1 MALVGY
7 RSNPGFAGRE
17 TERDVLASAIEGAA
31 SGLAGTVMVHGPA
44 GIGKTSLVD
53 SAFKDVLPDDALVL
67 RGACLPFRSVKV
79 PFLGL
84 RSMFRGYLDGDARHP
99 IAPPDFDRAPARV
112 PLLLDRWVG
121 DVVGERTVVIAID
134 DLHWADEETLDAVLY
149 LMSGP
154 ADRRLALVGT
164 SRTDEAEASTT
175 LPVWTDQLRRA
186 PRATVIELG
195 PLDRLATAD
204 QITML
209 MGGAPPQTLVE
220 EVFQRSRGHPYMTEL
235 IVAGIPPDSRHLPPG
250 LPETVTAAV
259 LDSVHAISTNAQH
272 VVGVLA
278 VAQEPM
284 RASELQGLLSAGGD
298 SMSHA
303 ALERLLTEGV
313 RNGVLTDQRR
323 GVFWFRHPLTAELV
337 EAELSDSERRR
348 WHRVAAQQLEARRS
362 QQPASL
368 KVALDAA
375 DHWHLAGASRVA
387 LQAAAT
393 AAELARVG
401 HAYPQEFTLRRRM
414 LDLSAW
420 SDAST
425 ADRGRLL
432 RDARLAAERAG
443 ALDAEAV
450 IIEELLRDQL
460 PDLERAGLSLRH
472 LRIRAITQTEA
483 IPRAACEA
491 LLQITSRDPESWQH
505 AVALSAWAGTG
516 LDARDVEPK
525 FADAARRA
533 LEAARMSG
541 SAAAISIAATVV
553 AEVEV
558 KAGDREQ
565 ASKTLAEATEAA
577 LLAQDWV
584 SYNSASFL
592 EAFLD
597 PHATARSAAAKL
609 AERRESM
616 VSAGAPHAFSSWP
629 TAFEAT
635 LWLESGDWQSAL
647 SSLRFVAM
655 SDPGPYSDASARIIA
670 ARLAALQ
677 GRPAEAQANLSRVD
691 ELVGAHP
698 ALALL
703 PLDAVRAETYLA
715 LGDTRAAWAATR
727 DGLSR
732 PSLPDMGEWLVP
744 LAARALADMAE
755 SLRDRGSDPAR
766 PLARLDGLLEQY
778 PQVLMPETVG
788 STAIQS
794 RERAFEALYRSEVA
808 RAHRS
813 SDGYRS
819 WLGTADACAAAE
831 LPWEEA
837 YAAARAAECLI
848 HRAHGMRDR
857 GALRIMIRR
866 GSELAARLGA
876 AQLTATFDR
885 LATIARISTGPTVA
899 ANEAHRTR
907 SHAKDARLDR
917 LTDREQEV
925 LEHIAT
931 GHTYL
936 QIATDLHISE
946 KTVSAHVSHLLAK
959 TGAANRME
967 LARLVDAAPAGDAA
981 APTTTGSA

>member
-7 RSNPGFAGRE
+7 RKNPGFVGRE

-53 SAFKDVLPDDALVL
+53 SAFGNVLHDDALVL

-84 RSMFRGYLDGDARHP
+84 RSMFRRQADRDARNP
-99 IAPPDFDRAPARV
+99 IAPPDFDQAPARV
-112 PLLLDRWVG
+112 PLLLDQWVS
-121 DVVGERTVVIAID
+121 DVASERTVVIAID

-154 ADRRLALVGT
+154 ADRRLAVIGT
-164 SRTDEAEASTT
+164 SRTDEAEASTA
-175 LPVWTDQLRRA
+175 LPVWTDQLRRT
-186 PRATVIELG
+186 PRARVVELG

-204 QITML
+204 QITKL
-209 MGGAPPQTLVE
+209 MGGAPPQSLIE

-235 IVAGIPPDSRHLPPG
+235 IVAGIPPDSHHLPPG

-259 LDSVHAISTNAQH
+259 LDSVHALSTDAQR

-298 SMSHA
+298 PMSQA
-303 ALERLLTEGV
+303 ALARLLTEGV

-323 GVFWFRHPLTAELV
+323 GAFWFRHPLTAELV
-337 EAELSDSERRR
+337 EAELLDGERRL
-348 WHRVAAQQLEARRS
+348 WHRVVAQQLEVRRGE
-362 QQPASL
+362 QPESL
-368 KVALDAA
+368 KVSLDAA
-375 DHWHLAGASRVA
+375 DHWYLAGASRVA
-387 LQAAAT
+387 FQAAT
-393 AAELARVG
+393 VAADLARVG
-401 HAYPQEFTLRRRM
+401 HAYPQEFTLRLRM
-414 LDLSAW
+414 LELSTV
-420 SDAST
+420 SDAPT
-425 ADRGRLL
+425 ADRACLL

-443 ALDAEAV
+443 ALDEEAV
-450 IIEELLRDQL
+450 LIEELLRNRRH
-460 PDLERAGLSLRH
+460 DLEWAGLSLRR

-505 AVALSAWAGTG
+505 AVALSSWAGTG
-516 LDARDVEPK
+516 LDARDVEPR
-525 FADAARRA
+525 FADAAHEA
-533 LEAARMSG
+533 LDAARMSG

-558 KAGDREQ
+558 KTGDREQ
-565 ASKTLAEATEAA
+565 ALLTLAEATEAA

-584 SYNSASFL
+584 SYNSASSL

-616 VSAGAPHAFSSWP
+616 VSAGAPHAFSAWP

-647 SSLRFVAM
+647 SSLRFVAT
-655 SDPGPYSDASARIIA
+655 SDPGPYSDASSRIIA

-703 PLDAVRAETYLA
+703 PLDAVRAETYLS
-715 LGDTRAAWAATR
+715 LGDARAAWAATR

-732 PSLPDMGEWLVP
+732 PSLPDMGEWLIP

-755 SLRDRGSDPAR
+755 SLLDRGSDPAL
-766 PLARLDGLLEQY
+766 PLARLDGLLERY
-778 PQVLMPETVG
+778 PKVLMPQIVG
-788 STAIQS
+788 WTAIES
-794 RERAFEALYRSEVA
+794 RRRAFEALYRAEVA
-808 RAHRS
+808 RCRRS
-813 SDGYRS
+813 SDAYRN
-819 WLGTADACAAAE
+819 WLGAADACADAE

-837 YAAARAAECLI
+837 YAAARAAESLM
-848 HRAHGMRDR
+848 HRAHGMGDR

-866 GSELAARLGA
+866 GSGLAARLGA

-885 LATIARISTGPTVA
+885 LATIAHISRGASVGIDEDGPLPVHSKA
-899 ANEAHRTR
+899 
-907 SHAKDARLDR
+907 ARLDR
-917 LTDREQEV
+917 LTDREREV

-931 GHTYL
+931 GRTYQ
-936 QIATDLHISE
+936 QIAIDLHISE

-967 LARLVDAAPAGDAA
+967 LARLVDAAPAGA
-981 APTTTGSA
+981 APTTTESA